1 MNTENQETIAD
12 IITEARGVFDEL
24 RKHGYNVV
32 SVDRMADIIDRVE
45 EAHKRERDA
54 GAESDWRCRMS
65 NEKQETIADIVADI
79 RAQNQG
85 LPEDSYALSPQ
96 VCDLLSLADRIEA
109 AEKREIA
116 DEKRISDAVVQSLR
130 DKKLEM
136 AGEIAAKESE
146 IAKLNRKVYEYEKL
160 LASSPIGLIY
170 QLGICNR
177 DGDVMNGIGILFTNE
192 AERAKMP
199 RVGHGDKFYVVPY
212 KESEVAE

>member
-1 MNTENQETIAD
+1 MANDNETVEQACESICELVIAINEKQEIKNAWH
-12 IITEARGVFDEL
+12 IVQQV
-24 RKHGYNVV
+24 K
-32 SVDRMADIIDRVE
+32 DRFLA
-45 EAHKRERDA
+45 AHKRE
-54 GAESDWRCRMS
+54 M
-65 NEKQETIADIVADI
+65 
-79 RAQNQG
+79 
-85 LPEDSYALSPQ
+85 
-96 VCDLLSLADRIEA
+96 
-109 AEKREIA
+109 A
-116 DEKRISDAVVQSLR
+116 DEKRISDAVIQSLR

>member
-1 MNTENQETIAD
+1 MKELIYLSTYHAMK
-12 IITEARGVFDEL
+12 AGPCRVGVCKHDGECGKCKEYGEL
-24 RKHGYNVV
+24 RRY
-32 SVDRMADIIDRVE
+32 A
-45 EAHKRERDA
+45 ARD
-54 GAESDWRCRMS
+54 
-65 NEKQETIADIVADI
+65 T
-79 RAQNQG
+79 
-85 LPEDSYALSPQ
+85 
-96 VCDLLSLADRIEA
+96 DRIHELRA
-109 AEKREIA
+109 LVKEMA
-116 DEKRISDAVVQSLR
+116 DEKRISDAVIQSLR

-136 AGEIAAKESE
+136 AGEIATKEAE

-212 KESEVAE
+212 KESEVAK

>member
-1 MNTENQETIAD
+1 MSNERQETI
-12 IITEARGVFDEL
+12 T
-24 RKHGYNVV
+24 
-32 SVDRMADIIDRVE
+32 
-45 EAHKRERDA
+45 
-54 GAESDWRCRMS
+54 
-65 NEKQETIADIVADI
+65 DIVAEVRRVAYNVAVADANTLNGW
-79 RAQNQG
+79 RPA
-85 LPEDSYALSPQ
+85 AFLSM
-96 VCDLLSLADRIEA
+96 LADRIEA
-109 AEKREIA
+109 VHERELA
-116 DEKRISDAVVQSLR
+116 DEKRISDAVIKSLR

>member
-1 MNTENQETIAD
+1 
-12 IITEARGVFDEL
+12 
-24 RKHGYNVV
+24 
-32 SVDRMADIIDRVE
+32 
-45 EAHKRERDA
+45 
-54 GAESDWRCRMS
+54 MS
-65 NEKQETIADIVADI
+65 NKRQETIADIVADI

-85 LPEDSYALSPQ
+85 LPEDSYALSPL

-109 AEKREIA
+109 AAKREIA

>member
-1 MNTENQETIAD
+1 MASKVYTAQE
-12 IITEARGVFDEL
+12 
-24 RKHGYNVV
+24 
-32 SVDRMADIIDRVE
+32 M
-45 EAHKRERDA
+45 
-54 GAESDWRCRMS
+54 
-65 NEKQETIADIVADI
+65 
-79 RAQNQG
+79 
-85 LPEDSYALSPQ
+85 
-96 VCDLLSLADRIEA
+96 
-109 AEKREIA
+109 REIA
-116 DEKRISDAVVQSLR
+116 DEKRISDAVIQSLR

>member
-1 MNTENQETIAD
+1 MSSNSQETI
-12 IITEARGVFDEL
+12 E
-24 RKHGYNVV
+24 
-32 SVDRMADIIDRVE
+32 
-45 EAHKRERDA
+45 
-54 GAESDWRCRMS
+54 
-65 NEKQETIADIVADI
+65 DIVADI

-85 LPEDSYALSPQ
+85 LPEDSYALSPL

-116 DEKRISDAVVQSLR
+116 DEKRISDAVIQSLR

-136 AGEIAAKESE
+136 AGEIADKDEE
-146 IAKLNRKVYEYEKL
+146 IERLNRKVYEYEKL

-199 RVGHGDKFYVVPY
+199 RVGHGEKFYVVPY
-212 KESEVAE
+212 KESEVK

>member
-1 MNTENQETIAD
+1 MSSNSQETI
-12 IITEARGVFDEL
+12 E
-24 RKHGYNVV
+24 
-32 SVDRMADIIDRVE
+32 
-45 EAHKRERDA
+45 
-54 GAESDWRCRMS
+54 
-65 NEKQETIADIVADI
+65 DIVADI

-85 LPEDSYALSPQ
+85 LPEDSYALSPL

-136 AGEIAAKESE
+136 AGEIADKDEE
-146 IAKLNRKVYEYEKL
+146 IERLNRKVYEYEKL

-199 RVGHGDKFYVVPY
+199 RVGHGEKFYVVPY
-212 KESEVAE
+212 KESEVK